1 MQQNINFYQPQFRER
16 AVRYP
21 AALLLQ
27 VCAAVLVTMVLIAAY
42 ASLRVS
48 GVESELGIIA
58 QQEAAAV
65 ERLENLRSTIE
76 AVVGETNWAE
86 RLETASAELAEK
98 EASLRLIGGT
108 ELGNAEGFAR
118 HLKSLARQA
127 TSGLWLT
134 NIALSARG
142 DRVWLQGEAL
152 AAELVPT
159 YLQDLADEE
168 PFESQRF
175 HRLKIDDSA
184 DGADVDGLR
193 TVSFVVS
200 SDRSLDGDEA
210 LYR

>member
-76 AVVGETNWAE
+76 AVVGETSWAE

-127 TSGLWLT
+127 SSGLWLT

>member
-21 AALLLQ
+21 AVLLVQ
-27 VCAAVLVTMVLIAAY
+27 VCAAVLVTMAVIAIY

-48 GVESELGIIA
+48 GVKTELDLIA
-58 QQEAAAV
+58 QQESAAV

-76 AVVGETNWAE
+76 AVVGETSWAD
-86 RLETASAELAEK
+86 RLEAASAELGEK
-98 EASLRLIGGT
+98 EASLRLISGT
-108 ELGNAEGFAR
+108 ELGNAQGFAR

-159 YLQDLADEE
+159 YLQNLADEE

-175 HRLKIDDSA
+175 HRLKIDAPA
-184 DGADVDGLR
+184 DGVDGNLTQ

-200 SDRSLDGDEA
+200 SDRSLDGDQA

>member
-1 MQQNINFYQPQFRER
+1 MQQNINFYQSQFRER

-21 AALLLQ
+21 AVLLLQ

-76 AVVGETNWAE
+76 AVVGETSWAE

-127 TSGLWLT
+127 TNGLWLT

-184 DGADVDGLR
+184 DGADFDGLR

>member
-76 AVVGETNWAE
+76 AVVGETSWAE